1 MKLEIDTY
9 DASLIYDLF
18 PIERQSMHTEYK
30 ATEGSAITFDGR
42 TLSKVYGVPET
53 MNFNVKINSKE
64 QVANF
69 VEWLFPRVKQ
79 KAISVRLNKRI
90 VDYLDKD
97 MLKRKIE
104 DEYNRILE

>member
-18 PIERQSMHTEYK
+18 PIERQSIHTEHK
-30 ATEGSAITFDGR
+30 PTEGAAITFDGR
-42 TLSKVYGVPET
+42 TMSRMYGVPET
-53 MNFNVKINSKE
+53 MNFSVKINSKE
-64 QVANF
+64 QVADF
-69 VEWLFPRVKQ
+69 AEWLFPITKQ
-79 KAISVRLNKRI
+79 KAISVRLNRRI

-97 MLKRKIE
+97 LLRRKIE